1 MFFFLSKILDLLFAP
16 LTWAL
21 ILVALG
27 AVKAPR
33 VRRYSRFAPALAI
46 AILFVFSLEPVSNAL
61 ERSLEEPRVST
72 FSPATTYDAVV
83 LLGGF
88 VDARASASANEPAYQ
103 DGIERLLVT
112 YDLLRSGQAKKVIV
126 STGDVDSVGATWT
139 EARAVAAQLKSWGI
153 AEDRILVEDKSLNT
167 RQNALFSADIVRA
180 QGLSKLLLVTS
191 AFHMKRALGC
201 FEAVGLHP
209 DTRPTDFRTYAG
221 APHVEWLPRATHL
234 ANSTSAI
241 REHVGRIVYRWR
253 GYSTR

>member
-1 MFFFLSKILDLLFAP
+1 MFFFLSKLLDLLVAP

-27 AVKAPR
+27 AVKHPR
-33 VRRYSRFAPALAI
+33 IRRFARFAPAAAI
-46 AILFVFSLEPVSNAL
+46 AILWIFSLEPVSNAL
-61 ERSLEEPRVST
+61 VRSLEEPRVAT

-88 VDARASASANEPAYQ
+88 VDARASESAGEPAYQ
-103 DGIERLLVT
+103 DGVERMLVT
-112 YDLLRSGQAKKVIV
+112 FDLLRSGQAKKVLV
-126 STGDVDSVGATWT
+126 STGDVDSVGVTWT
-139 EARAVAAQLKSWGI
+139 EANAVAAQLKAWGI
-153 AEDRILVEDKSLNT
+153 EGDRILVEDKSRNT
-167 RQNALFSADIVRA
+167 RENALFSADIVRA

-209 DTRPTDFRTYAG
+209 DTRPTDFHAYAG
-221 APHVEWLPRATHL
+221 KYHLGWLPRASYL
-234 ANSTSAI
+234 ANSTSAL
-241 REHVGRIVYRWR
+241 REHLGRIVYRLR